1 MGNWTKHVCEMKW
14 TDGHIW
20 ETVKPI
26 ETDAP
31 FFMYKYVLVQDG
43 KTATRENGINRV
55 CDLELLAQQ

>member
-1 MGNWTKHVCEMKW
+1 MKW